1 MKFSKKWL
9 YIGSI
14 FIYVKNMLSLYENPN
29 VRIHI
34 YQTNQ
39 FRFKK
44 KSGRLFVEIAGCIL
58 TKVH

>member
-1 MKFSKKWL
+1 
-9 YIGSI
+9 
-14 FIYVKNMLSLYENPN
+14 MLSLYENPN